1 MKRKFKQLH
10 VAIISVIFAFV
21 LVIATVVPASA
32 TFTQIQVESWDLM
45 SLTFDHPEGTATS
58 GYAGE
63 FTVSLYDDTLGWGDS
78 QAAFCA
84 DLDSTITRATYDIES
99 LLQPASAS
107 AGIAWLMDTYSPVS
121 TTVAGAA
128 VQSGIWEVLYGDAFT
143 LNGPS
148 DVVNSYNSYMNAL
161 GSATMNTGYL
171 LSNYSVVNL
180 NGHQNLLVQNS
191 SSAPVPE
198 PTTMLLLG
206 AGLLGLAGVRKK
218 KIK

>member
-10 VAIISVIFAFV
+10 VAIISAIFAFV

-32 TFTQIQVESWDLM
+32 TFTQLRVDSWDVM
-45 SLTFDHPEGTATS
+45 SLTFNHPEGTATS
-58 GYAGE
+58 GSAGE
-63 FTVSLYDDTLGWGDS
+63 FTVSLYDDEEEEWGGP
-78 QAAFCA
+78 QVAFCV
-84 DLDSTITRATYDIES
+84 DLDAHIGQETYDIES
-99 LLQPASAS
+99 MLQPEPVE
-107 AGIAWLMDTYSPVS
+107 IAWLMHTYSPVS

-161 GSATMNTGYL
+161 GSATMNTDYL